1 MKMINVINDYSKI
14 DSLYRNS
21 ERVNNPNEPDQ
32 SNDNRTDA
40 VNTKTEYMSS
50 VTREVLSQNEL
61 QTLAALFGAKTGS
74 DYTFYGH
81 SEVHQSNAGHI
92 LDIRG

>member
-1 MKMINVINDYSKI
+1 MKVINVISDYSKI

-21 ERVNNPNEPDQ
+21 ERVNNPNEPAQ
-32 SNDNRTDA
+32 SNGNLTDA
-40 VNTKTEYMSS
+40 VNTKTDHMTV

-61 QTLAALFGAKTGS
+61 QTLAALFGAKNGS
-74 DYTFYGH
+74 EYTFYGH
-81 SEVHQSNAGHI
+81 SDVHQKNAGHI